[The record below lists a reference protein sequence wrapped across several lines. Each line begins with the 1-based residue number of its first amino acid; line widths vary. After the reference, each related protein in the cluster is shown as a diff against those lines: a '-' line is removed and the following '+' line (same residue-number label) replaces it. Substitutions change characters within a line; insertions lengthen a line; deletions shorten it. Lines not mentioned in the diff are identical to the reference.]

1 MRRHD
6 PVAAGLDVETG
17 QLRGKNRLRLLS
29 LGFALCLAVI
39 AARLAELS
47 LVSGWLY
54 DPTARPAADYQLPRP
69 DIVDRNGILLA
80 SDIRLASLYADPRK
94 IIDVDEAIELL
105 TATMPELDARELRH
119 RLTQGRAFVWLKRHI
134 SPAQRAAIHNLGI
147 PGVGFRSESRRIYPN
162 QRLAAHVLGFVDVD
176 SRGLAGVE
184 KYLDDQG
191 ALYSAS
197 LADPGRR
204 ASLPAA
210 LSIDTRVQHAVGV
223 ELAAAIER
231 YKAIAGAGL
240 VLDIDSGEIL
250 ALASLPDF
258 DPNDPTEAQLPNR
271 MNQVTGGVFE
281 LGSVVKAITFAMAFD
296 TGTTDLN
303 GSYDARAPL
312 VIGRSRINDYRG
324 KGRVLTVPE
333 IFIYSSNVGT
343 ARMALDVG
351 IEGHQA
357 FLKRMGL
364 FERLTTEIPEAAA
377 PILPVRW
384 SKITTATAAFGHG
397 FAVQPLQGASVVA
410 ALLNGGKLIPPTVLK
425 RDRDAAE
432 GLAVQV
438 VKPETSEKMRYL
450 FRLNALKGTAKR
462 AEVTGYRVGGKTGTA
477 QKVVN
482 GRYSDDKRLTA
493 FIGAFPMDRPRYLL
507 MVLLD
512 EPKPSAETHGFA
524 TSGWNAVPTA
534 GKMIARIAPLLD
546 IEPRFT
552 PEEQVENATALMTGW
567 NE

>member
-1 MRRHD
+1 
-6 PVAAGLDVETG
+6 
-17 QLRGKNRLRLLS
+17 
-29 LGFALCLAVI
+29 
-39 AARLAELS
+39 
-47 LVSGWLY
+47 
-54 DPTARPAADYQLPRP
+54 
-69 DIVDRNGILLA
+69 
-80 SDIRLASLYADPRK
+80 
-94 IIDVDEAIELL
+94 
-105 TATMPELDARELRH
+105 
-119 RLTQGRAFVWLKRHI
+119 
-134 SPAQRAAIHNLGI
+134 
-147 PGVGFRSESRRIYPN
+147 
-162 QRLAAHVLGFVDVD
+162 
-176 SRGLAGVE
+176 
-184 KYLDDQG
+184 
-191 ALYSAS
+191 
-197 LADPGRR
+197 
-204 ASLPAA
+204 
-210 LSIDTRVQHAVGV
+210 
-223 ELAAAIER
+223 
-231 YKAIAGAGL
+231 
-240 VLDIDSGEIL
+240 
-250 ALASLPDF
+250 
-258 DPNDPTEAQLPNR
+258 
-271 MNQVTGGVFE
+271 
-281 LGSVVKAITFAMAFD
+281 
-296 TGTTDLN
+296 
-303 GSYDARAPL
+303 
-312 VIGRSRINDYRG
+312 
-324 KGRVLTVPE
+324 VPE